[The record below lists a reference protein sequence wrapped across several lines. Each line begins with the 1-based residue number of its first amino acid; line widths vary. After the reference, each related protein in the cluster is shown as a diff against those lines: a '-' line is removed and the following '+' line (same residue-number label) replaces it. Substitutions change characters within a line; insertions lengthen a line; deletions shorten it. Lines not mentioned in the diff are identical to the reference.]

1 MTWLHNVTKS
11 HQGTAASCNKNLSQ
25 GKEIL
30 QKPEMQIFV
39 SNQSLVLQK
48 VSILLLLQ
56 GGGGEGEGGGG
67 EGEGGE
73 GDLHDIC

>member
-48 VSILLLLQ
+48 VSER
-56 GGGGEGEGGGG
+56 GGEGGPTYMIVP
-67 EGEGGE
+67 
-73 GDLHDIC
+73 GDKTPSW